1 VTLDGRCL
9 RLDELGMSARV
20 LARELGSRRV
30 LGGHHA
36 RTRDVALA
44 AMAVLGRL
52 GSRGREQGRERT
64 PIGPFELVVS

>member
-1 VTLDGRCL
+1 MTLDGRCL
-9 RLDELGMSARV
+9 RLDELGMS
-20 LARELGSRRV
+20 ARELGSRRV

>member
-1 VTLDGRCL
+1 MTLDGRCL
-9 RLDELGMSARV
+9 RLD
-20 LARELGSRRV
+20 ELGSRRV

-64 PIGPFELVVS
+64 PIGPFELDIFDVNIDIYKV

>member
-1 VTLDGRCL
+1 
-9 RLDELGMSARV
+9 MS
-20 LARELGSRRV
+20 ARELGSRRV
-30 LGGHHA
+30 LAGHHLA

>member
-1 VTLDGRCL
+1 MTLDGRCL
-9 RLDELGMSARV
+9 RLDELGMSAR
-20 LARELGSRRV
+20 ELVSG
-30 LGGHHA
+30 LGGFSAGTTH
-36 RTRDVALA
+36 TRDVALA